1 MEEKVVFKRKIY
13 DQILEWKNSPIH
25 NSALLIEGARR
36 IGKSTIV
43 EEFAKNEFKDN
54 YIMVDFRKES
64 KDLKNLFNNVKDL
77 NDFFRKFFLSQ
88 NKVLKDGGLIIFD
101 EVQFCPK
108 AREAIKDFVND
119 GRYFYI
125 ETGSLISIKENV
137 KDIMIPSE
145 EKRIE
150 MFPMDFE
157 EYLWAV
163 EDNNAF
169 SLFKDSIRNHNN
181 ISKGIHEQ
189 YLEKFRTYMVIGGMP
204 KVLSIFLQTNSFKL
218 ANDEKLDILKLYRDD
233 LRKHDDTYGTVCGAI
248 FDSIPS
254 QLAKPN
260 KRFVIKSVE
269 DKKRYEQ
276 IEKSLNDLCDF
287 KIVNRVNAVSTL
299 ESPIA
304 LNAENDKFKLYFC
317 DTGLLFSK
325 LINISND
332 KMNEVYF
339 KFIRGKKVLN
349 MGSVIESIS
358 VQQLVMKG
366 YPIYYHK
373 YTWLDKE
380 QNKEKTYELDVVV
393 EIDFKVNVAEI
404 KSAKNY
410 TTSSLDHI
418 KEKYPQLKVNRY
430 VFGIKNMF
438 LESDKSTYPIYLILF
453 L

>member
-13 DQILEWKNSPIH
+13 NQILEWKNSPIH

-64 KDLKNLFNNVKDL
+64 KDVKDLFNNVKDL

-108 AREAIKDFVND
+108 ARESIKDFVND

-169 SLFKDSIRNHNN
+169 SLFKDSIKNHDN

-254 QLAKPN
+254 QLAKTN
-260 KRFVIKSVE
+260 RRFVIKSVE

-287 KIVNRVNAVSTL
+287 KIVNRVNAISTL

-304 LNAENDKFKLYFC
+304 LNAEDDKFKLYFC

-325 LINISND
+325 LIKISND

-339 KFIRGKKVLN
+339 RFIRGKKVFN
-349 MGSVIESIS
+349 MGSIFESIS

-373 YTWLDKE
+373 YIWLDKE

-418 KEKYPQLKVNRY
+418 KDKYPQLKVNRY
-430 VFGIKNMF
+430 IFGIKNMSF
-438 LESDKSTYPIYLILF
+438 ESDKSTLPIYLILF

>member
-1 MEEKVVFKRKIY
+1 MEENLIFKRKIY
-13 DQILEWKNSPIH
+13 NEILEWKNSPIR

-64 KDLKNLFNNVKDL
+64 KDVKDLFNSVKDL

-88 NKVLKDGGLIIFD
+88 NKALKDGGLIIFD

-163 EDNNAF
+163 EDNAAF
-169 SLFKDSIRNHNN
+169 GLFKDSIRNHEKV
-181 ISKGIHEQ
+181 SGGIHEQ
-189 YLEKFRTYMVIGGMP
+189 YLEKFRTYMVVGGMP
-204 KVLSIFLQTNSFKL
+204 KVLSIFLKTNSFKL

-233 LRKHDDTYGTVCGAI
+233 LRKHDDTYGTLCGAI

-254 QLAKPN
+254 QLAKAN
-260 KRFVIKSVE
+260 RRFVIKSAE
-269 DKKRYEQ
+269 DKKRYVQ
-276 IEKSLNDLCDF
+276 IKKSLDDLCEF
-287 KIVNRVNAVSTL
+287 KIINRVNAISSL

-304 LNAENDKFKLYFC
+304 LNAEDDKFKLYFC

-325 LINISND
+325 LITVSNER
-332 KMNEVYF
+332 MNEVYF

-349 MGSVIESIS
+349 MGSIFESIS

-366 YPIYYHK
+366 YPVYYHK
-373 YTWLDKE
+373 YVLLDKE
-380 QNKEKTYELDVVV
+380 QNKEKTYELDIVT

-410 TTSSLDHI
+410 TTSSLDHT
-418 KEKYPQLKVNRY
+418 KEKYPQLKINRY
-430 VFGIKNMF
+430 VFGIKNVIF
-438 LESDKSTYPIYLILF
+438 ESDKTTLPIYLIMF

>member
-13 DQILEWKNSPIH
+13 NQILEWKNSPIH

-43 EEFAKNEFKDN
+43 EEFAKNEFEDN

-64 KDLKNLFNNVKDL
+64 KDVKDLFNNVKDL

-145 EKRIE
+145 EKRVE

-169 SLFKDSIRNHNN
+169 SLFKDSIKNHDH

-233 LRKHDDTYGTVCGAI
+233 LRKHDDVYGTVCGAI

-254 QLAKPN
+254 QLAKTN
-260 KRFVIKSVE
+260 RRFVIKSVE

-287 KIVNRVNAVSTL
+287 KIVNRVNAISTL

-325 LINISND
+325 LIKISND

-349 MGSVIESIS
+349 MGSIFESIS

-373 YTWLDKE
+373 YIWLDKE
-380 QNKEKTYELDVVV
+380 QNKEKTYELDIVA

-418 KEKYPQLKVNRY
+418 KDKYPQLKVNRY
-430 VFGIKNMF
+430 IFGIKNMSF
-438 LESDKSTYPIYLILF
+438 ESDKSTLPIYLILY

>member
-1 MEEKVVFKRKIY
+1 MA
-13 DQILEWKNSPIH
+13 QGAHPI
-25 NSALLIEGARR
+25 
-36 IGKSTIV
+36 
-43 EEFAKNEFKDN
+43 
-54 YIMVDFRKES
+54 
-64 KDLKNLFNNVKDL
+64 
-77 NDFFRKFFLSQ
+77 Q
-88 NKVLKDGGLIIFD
+88 P
-101 EVQFCPK
+101 QFCPK

-119 GRYFYI
+119 GRYYYI

-163 EDNNAF
+163 ENNNAF
-169 SLFKDSIRNHNN
+169 SLFKDSIKSHET

-204 KVLSIFLQTNSFKL
+204 KVLSIFLKTNSFKL

-233 LRKHDDTYGTVCGAI
+233 LRKHDDTYGTVCGPI

-254 QLAKPN
+254 QLAKSN
-260 KRFVIKSVE
+260 RRFVIKSVE
-269 DKKRYEQ
+269 DKKRYGQ

-287 KIVNRVNAVSTL
+287 KIINRVNAISSL
-299 ESPIA
+299 EPPVA
-304 LNAENDKFKLYFC
+304 LNAETDKFKLYFC

-325 LINISND
+325 LIKISND

-349 MGSVIESIS
+349 MGSIFESIAI
-358 VQQLVMKG
+358 QQLVIKG

-373 YTWLDKE
+373 YILLDKN
-380 QNKEKTYELDVVV
+380 QNKEKTYELDIVT

-410 TTSSLDHI
+410 TTSSLDHT
-418 KEKYPQLKVNRY
+418 KEKYPQLKISRY
-430 VFGIKNMF
+430 VFGIKNMSF
-438 LESDKSTYPIYLILF
+438 ESDKSILPIYLILF

>member
-1 MEEKVVFKRKIY
+1 MEEKTLFKRKIY
-13 DQILEWKNSPIH
+13 NQVLEWKNSPIH

-36 IGKSTIV
+36 VGKSTIV

-64 KDLKNLFNNVKDL
+64 KDVKELFDSLKDL

-88 NKVLKDGGLIIFD
+88 NKVLKNGGLIIFD

-119 GRYFYI
+119 GRYYYI

-163 EDNNAF
+163 ENNNAF
-169 SLFKDSIRNHNN
+169 SLFKDSIKNHEN

-204 KVLSIFLQTNSFKL
+204 KVLSIFLKTNSFKL

-233 LRKHDDTYGTVCGAI
+233 LRKHDDTYGTVCGPI

-254 QLAKPN
+254 QLAKSN
-260 KRFVIKSVE
+260 RRFVIKSVE

-287 KIVNRVNAVSTL
+287 KIINRVNAISSL
-299 ESPIA
+299 EPPVA
-304 LNAENDKFKLYFC
+304 LNAEADKFKLYFC

-325 LINISND
+325 LIKISND

-349 MGSVIESIS
+349 MGSIFESIS
-358 VQQLVMKG
+358 IQQLVIKG

-373 YTWLDKE
+373 YILLDKN
-380 QNKEKTYELDVVV
+380 QNKEKTYELDIVT

-410 TTSSLDHI
+410 TTSSLDHT
-418 KEKYPQLKVNRY
+418 KEKYPQLKVSRY

-438 LESDKSTYPIYLILF
+438 FESDKSTLPIYLILF

>member
-1 MEEKVVFKRKIY
+1 MEEKLVFKRKIY
-13 DQILEWKNSPIH
+13 KQILEWKNSPIH

-64 KDLKNLFNNVKDL
+64 QDVKDLFNNVKDL
-77 NDFFRKFFLSQ
+77 NDFFRKFFLLQ

-145 EKRIE
+145 EKRID

-163 EDNNAF
+163 ENNDAF
-169 SLFKDSIRNHNN
+169 SLFKDSIKNHEN

-204 KVLSIFLQTNSFKL
+204 KVLSIFLKTNSFKL

-254 QLAKPN
+254 QPAKTN
-260 KRFVIKSVE
+260 KRFVIKSIK
-269 DKKRYEQ
+269 DKKRYGQ

-287 KIVNRVNAVSTL
+287 RIINRVNAISSL
-299 ESPIA
+299 ESPVA
-304 LNAENDKFKLYFC
+304 LNVEDDKFKLYFC

-325 LINISND
+325 LIKISND
-332 KMNEVYF
+332 NMNEVYF
-339 KFIRGKKVLN
+339 KFIRGKKVFN
-349 MGSVIESIS
+349 MGSIFESIS

-373 YTWLDKE
+373 YVLLDKK
-380 QNKEKTYELDVVV
+380 QNKEKTYELDIVA

-410 TTSSLDHI
+410 TTSSLDHT
-418 KEKYPQLKVNRY
+418 KEKYPQLKINRY
-430 VFGIKNMF
+430 VFGVKNMF
-438 LESDKSTYPIYLILF
+438 IESDKLTLPIYLILF

>member
-1 MEEKVVFKRKIY
+1 MIFKRKIY
-13 DQILEWKNSPIH
+13 NEILEWKNSPIR

-64 KDLKNLFNNVKDL
+64 KDVKDLFNSVKDL

-88 NKVLKDGGLIIFD
+88 NKALKDGGLIIFD

-163 EDNNAF
+163 EDNAAF
-169 SLFKDSIRNHNN
+169 GLFKDSIRNHEKV
-181 ISKGIHEQ
+181 SGGIHEQ
-189 YLEKFRTYMVIGGMP
+189 YLEKFRTYMVVGGMP
-204 KVLSIFLQTNSFKL
+204 KVLSIFLKTNSFKL

-233 LRKHDDTYGTVCGAI
+233 LRKHDDTYGTLCGAI

-254 QLAKPN
+254 QLAKAN
-260 KRFVIKSVE
+260 RRFVIKSAE
-269 DKKRYEQ
+269 DKKRYVQ
-276 IEKSLNDLCDF
+276 IKKSLDDLCEF
-287 KIVNRVNAVSTL
+287 KIINRVNAISSL

-304 LNAENDKFKLYFC
+304 LNAEDDKFKLYFC

-325 LINISND
+325 LITVSNER
-332 KMNEVYF
+332 MNEVYF

-349 MGSVIESIS
+349 MGSIFESIS

-366 YPIYYHK
+366 YPVYYHK
-373 YTWLDKE
+373 YVLLDKE
-380 QNKEKTYELDVVV
+380 QNKEKTYELDIVT

-410 TTSSLDHI
+410 TTSSLDHT
-418 KEKYPQLKVNRY
+418 KEKYPQLKINRY
-430 VFGIKNMF
+430 VFGIKNVIF
-438 LESDKSTYPIYLILF
+438 ESDKTTLPIYLIMF